1 MVKINAKNWL
11 GEIPSK
17 DKIEALGRGRPSWLK
32 DQAGLWE
39 LKKDETLEGELE
51 INGFSNLRV
60 IYLGQFVGAG
70 KGSLTKVIINNCPN
84 VEHIDLYNNEIN
96 ELDVSNLAKLKIL
109 VISDNNL
116 GKIKVADCENLWSIE
131 AKGNKD
137 TKIEGLEDLK
147 KLSNIR
153 FSSAFVPSQEL
164 KNWKIV
170 IGPNGLNDIL
180 SSGGNINE
188 LKLKEYNEAIN
199 RPTQEQLNKAV
210 ADEKDKYKNFI
221 DPENLEAKAREK
233 GMVSAEEFNKRPDIT
248 IDKYNELLKNQ
259 KPVGFPDDWEKQL
272 KELTELRKRPT
283 QEDYDKLKVLKDTTV
298 ANYNKLVL
306 DKNTLQQQ
314 LITTQ
319 AELAKV
325 RTDLAKWNSKFLNQ
339 TPEQVEA
346 EINRLKQSATTLTP
360 DQRQKIADY
369 DRLKTEKETLG
380 RRREAVL
387 RHLRNYITEEQ
398 YDKFIQINNKVN

>member
-84 VEHIDLYNNEIN
+84 VEHIDLYNHEIN

-109 VISDNNL
+109 VISDNSL
-116 GKIKVADCENLWSIE
+116 GKIKVTGCENLWSIE
-131 AKGNKD
+131 ANRNKD
-137 TKIEGLEDLK
+137 AKIESLEDLK
-147 KLSNIR
+147 NLSNIR

-170 IGPNGLNDIL
+170 IGSNGLSDIL
-180 SSGGNINE
+180 NSDETINE
-188 LKLKEYNEAIN
+188 DKLKEYKEAKN
-199 RPTQEQLNKAV
+199 RPTQEQLDQAV
-210 ADEKDKYKNFI
+210 AKEKDNYKNFI
-221 DPENLEAKAREK
+221 DPENLENEAKKK
-233 GMVSAEEFNKRPDIT
+233 GMVSAEEYNK
-248 IDKYNELLKNQ
+248 LLKNI
-259 KPVGFPDDWEKQL
+259 
-272 KELTELRKRPT
+272 TELEKRPT
-283 QEDYDKLKVLKDTTV
+283 QEDYDKLKILKDTTV

-314 LITTQ
+314 LNTIQ
-319 AELAKV
+319 AELTKV
-325 RTDLAKWNSKFLNQ
+325 KADLAKWNGKFLNQ

-346 EINRLKQSATTLTP
+346 EIKKLKQSAAVITP
-360 DQRQKIADY
+360 EQQHKINDY
-369 DRLKTEKETLG
+369 DRLKNEKEVLG
-380 RRREAVL
+380 RRREVVL
-387 RHLRNYITEEQ
+387 RELRSYLTSTEYNAFVEA
-398 YDKFIQINNKVN
+398 NNKIN